1 MVLLSA
7 KIVQMSG
14 IEKQILFVFIPECR
28 LSYLKIVQI
37 SGIEIKLQ
45 EILCCLIFYL
55 TFAYK
60 VNNESYMNNNAK
72 TTILVASFLLAIGM
86 LYPFSAWAEGQNH
99 IINLAGKWHFAQG
112 DVPSYEDQVD
122 LPGSMLTNGK
132 GDAVTVNTRWVS
144 SLYDSS
150 YYFNPYME
158 KYRVPGKMKFPF
170 FLTPSKHYVG
180 NAWYKRSV
188 FVPKDWKH
196 RRVVLFLERPHIE
209 TTVFVNGKEAGRDS
223 SLSVPHEFDI
233 TPYVLWGKD
242 NEITLKIYNGIEH
255 VCVGQDSHSVTDQT
269 QGDWNGVVGRME
281 LQSKPMDYIK
291 DLQVYPD
298 VDNNRIRVRMVMA
311 DKRRRHDVQ
320 FFLLKSNG
328 GAAEK
333 LKGMR
338 FLGDTLSVLL
348 PMGDKVEL
356 WDEFNPHVYTLS
368 VLMDGERTNVNFGMR
383 KFTAEGRQI
392 YINGRKTWI
401 RGTVGNCCF
410 PLTGYPP
417 TDTASWIRI
426 FKKCKEYGL
435 NMMRF
440 HSYCPPE
447 AAFEAADQVGFYLQP
462 EGPSWPNHG
471 VKLGRGM
478 TIDRY
483 LLEETQRMVEKYGN
497 HPSFC
502 MLAAGNEPAG
512 DWVKWVGD
520 FVDYWKHTGDDRR
533 LYCGA
538 SVGGGWAFDPKSEYH
553 VKGGARGL
561 DWGDRAPQSTDNYQS
576 AIEQFVQKGKKPIT
590 FQIHEPYISH
600 EQGQWCAFPDL
611 DERPQYT
618 GVYKPGNF
626 DIFADLLRDN
636 GMAGQAK
643 KFLHASGKLQTL
655 AYKYE
660 VERNLRT
667 KDYAGFQLL
676 GINDYSGQGTAL
688 VGVLNVFWR
697 EKGYCTSHDWRQFCA
712 PIVPLAR
719 FPKFV
724 YANNEK
730 FSVDIEMYNAYKK
743 SLSQARTIYTI
754 SDEQNHVYAKGNLS
768 LKDIPVDKNIPLGN
782 VTMPLD
788 TIGNPMKLTLTVS
801 TTMVDKDYGYPIS
814 NSWDFWIYPSNVV
827 LPQTKDIYITDTLDN
842 KAQKTLER
850 GGKVL
855 LTAAGK
861 VTLGSDVK
869 QTYLPVFW
877 NTSWFKMRPP
887 HTTGVTIDKNHPMFR
902 DFPTDDW
909 GNLNWWELVNKAQ
922 VMNLRE
928 LPADYQSPVQP
939 IDTWHVSRKL
949 GMVVEAN
956 VLKGKLLITT
966 MDISTDLA
974 HRLVARQMR
983 KSILDYMS
991 NSEFHPALTL
1001 DLQTI
1006 RDFYEKQAPAV
1017 NMFTK
1022 DSPDE
1027 LKPKLK

>member
-1 MVLLSA
+1 MLACALLGSA
-7 KIVQMSG
+7 ALGPLGLWAGNGGKTISLKGTWQFAMGNRPDYKETVQ
-14 IEKQILFVFIPECR
+14 
-28 LSYLKIVQI
+28 
-37 SGIEIKLQ
+37 
-45 EILCCLIFYL
+45 
-55 TFAYK
+55 
-60 VNNESYMNNNAK
+60 
-72 TTILVASFLLAIGM
+72 
-86 LYPFSAWAEGQNH
+86 
-99 IINLAGKWHFAQG
+99 
-112 DVPSYEDQVD
+112 

-132 GDAVTVNTRWVS
+132 GNTVTVDTRWVS

-150 YYFNPYME
+150 FYYNPYMA
-158 KYRVPGKMKFPF
+158 KYRLPGKMKFPF
-170 FLTPSKHYVG
+170 FLTPGKHYVG
-180 NAWYKRSV
+180 NAWYRRTV
-188 FVPKDWKH
+188 FVPKDWKR

-209 TTVFVNGKEAGRDS
+209 TTVYVNGTEAGRDS

-233 TPYVLWGKD
+233 TPYVHFGKD
-242 NEITLKIYNGIEH
+242 NDIVLKVYNGIEN

-269 QGDWNGVVGRME
+269 QGDWNGVAGRIE
-281 LQSKPMDYIK
+281 LRSTPLSYIRH
-291 DLQVYPD
+291 LQIYPD
-298 VDNNRIRVRMVMA
+298 VDRKRIRVELVA
-311 DKRRRHDVQ
+311 AGKRRRHQVRICRA
-320 FFLLKSNG
+320 LLAGDSVG
-328 GAAEK
+328 GVELMK
-333 LKGMR
+333 TMR
-338 FLGDTLSVLL
+338 FEGDTLSLLL
-348 PMGDKVEL
+348 PMGDDVKL
-356 WDEFNPHVYTLS
+356 WDEFNPYLYRLS
-368 VLMDGERTNVNFGMR
+368 VCMDGDTKDVDFGMR
-383 KFTAEGRQI
+383 KFTAQGRQF

-401 RGTVGNCCF
+401 RGTVENCCF
-410 PLTGYPP
+410 PLTGFPP
-417 TDTASWIRI
+417 TDEASWRRV
-426 FKKCKEYGL
+426 FSKCKEYGL

-447 AAFEAADQVGFYLQP
+447 AAFAAADKEGFYLQP

-483 LLEETQRMVEKYGN
+483 LLEETRRMVEHYGN

-520 FVDYWKHTGDDRR
+520 FVDYWKQTGDDRR

-538 SVGGGWAFDPKSEYH
+538 SVGGGWAFDPKSQYH

-561 DWGDRAPQSTDNYQS
+561 DWDTHAPHSDDNYQT
-576 AIEQFVQKGKKPIT
+576 AIEQFTQKGRKPVT
-590 FQIHEPYISH
+590 FDINEPYLSH

-611 DERPQYT
+611 KERPQYT

-626 DIFADLLRDN
+626 DIFADLLAAG
-636 GMAGQAK
+636 GMASMAE

-660 VERNLRT
+660 MERNLRT

-676 GINDYSGQGTAL
+676 GLNDYSGQGTAL

-697 EKGYCTSHDWRQFCA
+697 EKGYCTATDWTMFCA
-712 PIVPLAR
+712 PVVPLAR

-724 YANNEK
+724 YANTDTLK
-730 FSVDIEMYNAYKK
+730 VGVEMYNAYKEQLDNVRTRYAITGDDGK
-743 SLSQARTIYTI
+743 TYASGVLSQR
-754 SDEQNHVYAKGNLS
+754 
-768 LKDIPVDKNIPLGN
+768 DIPVDKNIPVGN
-782 VTMPLD
+782 LVMPLAAF
-788 TIGNPMKLTLTVS
+788 GKPMKLTLTV
-801 TTMVDKDYGYPIS
+801 TAEAQPGRYARPIC
-814 NSWDFWIYPSNVV
+814 NAWDFWVYPSAVEM
-827 LPQTKDIYITDTLDN
+827 PETGDIYIADTLDD
-842 KAQKTLER
+842 KAAGVLEK

-887 HTTGVTIDKNHPMFR
+887 HTTGVTIEKSHPMFR

-909 GNLNWWELVNKAQ
+909 SNLNWWELVNKAQ

-928 LPADYQSPVQP
+928 LPAGYQSPVQP

-949 GMVVEAN
+949 GMVVEAS
-956 VLKGKLLITT
+956 VGKGKLLLTT
-966 MDISTDLA
+966 MDISTDLDR
-974 HRLVARQMR
+974 RLVARQMR
-983 KSILDYMS
+983 KSILEYMQG
-991 NSEFHPALTL
+991 EDFRPTLQL
-1001 DLQTI
+1001 DLQTV
-1006 RDFYEKQAPAV
+1006 RDFFEKQAPPV